1 MSKKFNKPNAFRNR
15 KSTFKVNEEE
25 TTLLPFLIIAI
36 KDKTRNKIK
45 SLLTHKQITVN
56 GKITSLHSTP
66 LKKGDEVSVSW
77 DRPFKKISYQ
87 GLSVVFEDE
96 DIIVINKR
104 SGFLSIGS
112 KKERK
117 QTVYQ
122 VLTSHIQQENPTAR
136 LFVVHRLDREAS
148 GLMVFAKN
156 KAAQVELED
165 TWAKTLQQRKYL
177 IITEGTIE
185 KDEDTI
191 SSFLV
196 ESKALIMH
204 SSPNP
209 KNGKKA
215 ITHYKVIKKNEF
227 YTMLEA
233 WQETE
238 RKNQVRVH
246 LQSIGHPVLGDKKYG
261 SNENPISRTALHA
274 IKLVFQ
280 HPATHKEVTFET
292 KVPEDFLKIFRYKF
306 YES

>member
-1 MSKKFNKPNAFRNR
+1 MSKKFKKPNAFRNR
-15 KSTFKVNEEE
+15 KSTFNVSEEN
-25 TTLLPFLIIAI
+25 TLLPFLIVTI

-56 GKITSLHSTP
+56 GKITSQHNTE
-66 LKKGDEVSVSW
+66 LKKGDEVVVSW
-77 DRPFKKISYQ
+77 DRALKKISYQ
-87 GLSVVFEDE
+87 GLSIVFEDE

-122 VLTSHIQQENPTAR
+122 VLTNHIQQENPTAR

-156 KAAQVELED
+156 KAAQLELED
-165 TWAKTLQQRKYL
+165 TWAKTLQKRRYL
-177 IITEGTIE
+177 IVTEGTIK

-191 SSFLV
+191 TSYLA
-196 ESKALIMH
+196 ESKALVMH
-204 SSPNP
+204 SSSNP
-209 KNGKKA
+209 KHGKKA
-215 ITHYKVIKKNEF
+215 ITHYNVIKKNEF
-227 YTMLEA
+227 YTLLEA

-238 RKNQVRVH
+238 RKNQARVH
-246 LQSIGHPVLGDKKYG
+246 LQSIGHSILGDKKYG
-261 SNENPISRTALHA
+261 ATENPLNRTAIHA

-280 HPATHKEVTFET
+280 HPTTHKEVSFET

>member
-66 LKKGDEVSVSW
+66 LKKGDEVSVV
-77 DRPFKKISYQ
+77 Y
-87 GLSVVFEDE
+87 EDE

-104 SGFLSIGS
+104 SGFLSISS
-112 KKERK
+112 KKERN

-136 LFVVHRLDREAS
+136 LFVVHSLDREAS

-177 IITEGTIE
+177 IVTEGTIE

-246 LQSIGHPVLGDKKYG
+246 LQSIGHPILGDKKYG
-261 SNENPISRTALHA
+261 STENPISRTGIHA

-280 HPATHKEVTFET
+280 HPTTHQEVMFET
-292 KVPEDFLKIFRYKF
+292 KPPEDFLKIFRYKF